1 MTVASPCVNVCRIS
15 TVTGWCEGCYRTID
29 EIRAWRR
36 LDDDGKQT
44 ILEHVEDRRRDIRAG
59 RVTPAGAGN

>member
-29 EIRAWRR
+29 EIRVWRR
-36 LDDDGKQT
+36 LDDDGKQA

>member
-29 EIRAWRR
+29 EIRVWRR

-44 ILEHVEDRRRDIRAG
+44 ILEHVEDRRRDIRGG
-59 RVTPAGAGN
+59 RVVPAGAAR

>member
-29 EIRAWRR
+29 EIRVWRR

-59 RVTPAGAGN
+59 RVVPAGAAR